1 MSKLS
6 TYLSSSGIG
15 LPGREA
21 VAELLGPRLGYL
33 SIAGAAQYASVSTRT
48 IKRWINAGLPVYQ
61 GTTRGKVLIR
71 PNDID
76 LYLQRKAAQKP
87 TIDLDGMVNQV
98 LSDLSAKSIAA

>member
-1 MSKLS
+1 MQ
-6 TYLSSSGIG
+6 
-15 LPGREA
+15 
-21 VAELLGPRLGYL
+21 GYL
-33 SIAGAAQYASVSTRT
+33 PLTGAAEYASVSTRT
-48 IKRWINAGLPVYQ
+48 IKRWIKAGLTVYQ
-61 GTTRGKVLIR
+61 GSPRGKILIR